1 MFFFNLKSE
10 TPSSGSRRSGRL
22 LELEQRMAEFLSQ
35 KAGDVGNEA
44 SEFVR
49 LHREEVRRE
58 RIVETRR
65 TDAAR
70 S

>member
-65 TDAAR
+65 TDPSR